1 MKPNSEYIDQ
11 IIAAFAVMQTKEDL
25 VKTLNLA
32 KRSLYGARANDFALK
47 NITYYADQRIASSRY
62 TIFQIPKKRGGS
74 RVIHAP
80 VPGLKAIL
88 QTLNYVLL
96 CVYGEGYENC
106 AMGFVPGK
114 SIKDNA
120 KRHTGKQY
128 VYNIDLK
135 DFFPSVELHR
145 VKAVLKQPPFNLSA
159 EREPLAF
166 IIANLCCEVM
176 EVERI
181 NETGEPIKKRLAVL
195 PQGAPTSPSITNF
208 IARKM
213 DRRLTGAAKR
223 FGATYTRY
231 ADDITFSSNHNLY
244 GNGSELFQEVRKII
258 AEQGFVIN
266 ESKVR
271 LQKPWFRQEVTG
283 LIVNRHPNVQR
294 KYVKELRQWIY
305 LWETYGYEK
314 ATLLFRRDYAGS
326 APKASAVIPPLERVL
341 EGKLMYMKMVVG
353 EEHST
358 WRKLYDRFSV
368 LSSSRMISQLAP
380 QDLDAELEK
389 LLHFFENNL
398 EKPELTI
405 LDTL

>member
-1 MKPNSEYIDQ
+1 MCD
-11 IIAAFAVMQTKEDL
+11 
-25 VKTLNLA
+25 
-32 KRSLYGARANDFALK
+32 
-47 NITYYADQRIASSRY
+47 
-62 TIFQIPKKRGGS
+62 
-74 RVIHAP
+74 
-80 VPGLKAIL
+80 
-88 QTLNYVLL
+88 
-96 CVYGEGYENC
+96 
-106 AMGFVPGK
+106 GFYFR

-135 DFFPSVELHR
+135 DFSRASELHR

-244 GNGSELFQEVRKII
+244 GNGSELSRGKEDYSRT
-258 AEQGFVIN
+258 
-266 ESKVR
+266 R
-271 LQKPWFRQEVTG
+271 LCDQ
-283 LIVNRHPNVQR
+283 
-294 KYVKELRQWIY
+294 
-305 LWETYGYEK
+305 
-314 ATLLFRRDYAGS
+314 
-326 APKASAVIPPLERVL
+326 
-341 EGKLMYMKMVVG
+341 
-353 EEHST
+353 
-358 WRKLYDRFSV
+358 
-368 LSSSRMISQLAP
+368 
-380 QDLDAELEK
+380 
-389 LLHFFENNL
+389 
-398 EKPELTI
+398 
-405 LDTL
+405 